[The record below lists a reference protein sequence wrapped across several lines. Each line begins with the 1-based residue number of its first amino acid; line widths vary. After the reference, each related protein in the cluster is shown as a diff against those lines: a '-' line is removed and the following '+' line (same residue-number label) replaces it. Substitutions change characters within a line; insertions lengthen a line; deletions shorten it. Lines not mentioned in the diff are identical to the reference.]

1 MSFVSSLLQPIPGDS
16 PCGQDMSY
24 SAQMDHIAEARRYDD
39 PTLDQGEWV
48 IAIKEADW
56 PAVAKSCAQLIE
68 NTSKDVRLAV
78 WLAEARAK
86 VAGFRGLGEGYSLIA
101 SLCDQ
106 YWDVLYP
113 LADDG
118 DQERRIGNLAWL
130 LKRSTQLVRE
140 IPLTEGRETA
150 YSLVDFEAARARAT
164 LGEKPGGDSSR
175 MNELPK
181 LAAMEV
187 ARKKSTRVFYETL
200 VADAQY
206 CLDSLAQLE
215 TSVDARLGVDGPGFS
230 NAREALKSVMVTI
243 QRFAA
248 EAGVGATG
256 ASTQEGKA
264 ATDGE
269 SGSAH
274 AGPASFSGAIQT
286 RAQAL
291 SQLRLVAEFFR
302 RTEPH
307 SPVAY
312 LADKAASWGDVPLH
326 TWLRSVIKD
335 GASLAHLE
343 DLLGLQQPNE

>member
-24 SAQMDHIAEARRYDD
+24 SAQLDQIAEARRYDD

-68 NTSKDVRLAV
+68 KTSKDFRLAV
-78 WLAEARAK
+78 WLTEARAK
-86 VAGFRGLGEGYSLIA
+86 VAGFKGLGEGYRLIA

-106 YWDVLYP
+106 YWDAMYP
-113 LADDG
+113 LAEDG

-150 YSLVDFEAARARAT
+150 FSLADFDAARARAAQ
-164 LGEKPGGDSSR
+164 GDKQSSDSGR
-175 MNELPK
+175 ASELPK
-181 LAAMEV
+181 LAVMEL

-206 CLDSLAQLE
+206 CLESLAQLE
-215 TSVDARLGVDGPGFS
+215 ASVDARLGVDGPGFS
-230 NAREALKSVMVTI
+230 SAREALKSVIVTI
-243 QRFAA
+243 HRFAA
-248 EAGVGATG
+248 EAGVGVSG
-256 ASTQEGKA
+256 ASASESSGA
-264 ATDGE
+264 ADGQ
-269 SGSAH
+269 SGTADVR
-274 AGPASFSGAIQT
+274 PAAFSGAIQT